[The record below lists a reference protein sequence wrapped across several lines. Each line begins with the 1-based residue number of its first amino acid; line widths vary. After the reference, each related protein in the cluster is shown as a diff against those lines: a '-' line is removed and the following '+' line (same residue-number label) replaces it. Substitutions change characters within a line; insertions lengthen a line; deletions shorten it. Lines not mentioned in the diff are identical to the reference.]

1 MLVTATADIMTLIE
15 RGCIE
20 VNNSTPFSTVDELRK
35 SNNDKAEENN
45 WSHIYLPQSIFH
57 ETIDLTEFIFVDE
70 ASADE
75 MLEYLKMSESSDVE
89 STKKL
94 KSIRVRYYPECLDA
108 IVVIDLKYK
117 YVDDDG
123 YYLKKVT
130 LWNELGNDTNFQYTY
145 KIKVS
150 ENDDPYCRSIK
161 LDLRT
166 DEIIQEMVVSNSN
179 IVL

>member
-1 MLVTATADIMTLIE
+1 MLVTATVDLITLIE
-15 RGCIE
+15 RGCLE
-20 VNNSTPFSTVDELRK
+20 VNNRVPFSTVEELRQFNSAK
-35 SNNDKAEENN
+35 ADEND
-45 WSHIYLPQSIFH
+45 WSHIFLPNNVFH

-70 ASADE
+70 ASADDI
-75 MLEYLKMSESSDVE
+75 LEHLKKSQSSDVE

-94 KSIRVRYYPECLDA
+94 KSIRVRYYPECLDT

-117 YVDDDG
+117 YVDGDG

-150 ENDDPYCRSIK
+150 ENDDPYCKSIK

>member
-1 MLVTATADIMTLIE
+1 MLVTATVDLITLIE
-15 RGCIE
+15 RGCLE
-20 VNNSTPFSTVDELRK
+20 VNNSVPFNTVEELRQY
-35 SNNDKAEENN
+35 NNAKADEND
-45 WSHIYLPQSIFH
+45 WSHIFLPKNIFH
-57 ETIDLTEFIFVDE
+57 EVIDLTEFIFVDE

-75 MLEYLKMSESSDVE
+75 ALEHLKKSSIDIE
-89 STKKL
+89 STKKF
-94 KSIRVRYYPECLDA
+94 KSIRIRYYPECLDA
-108 IVVIDLKYK
+108 ILVIDLKYK
-117 YVDDDG
+117 YVDGDG
-123 YYLKKVT
+123 YYLKKIT
-130 LWNELGNDTNFQYTY
+130 LWNELGNDANFQYTY

>member
-1 MLVTATADIMTLIE
+1 MLVTATVDLITLIE
-15 RGCIE
+15 RGCLE
-20 VNNSTPFSTVDELRK
+20 VNNSVPFNTVDELRQ
-35 SNNDKAEENN
+35 SNIAKADEDE
-45 WSHIYLPQSIFH
+45 WSYICLPNSNFH

-75 MLEYLKMSESSDVE
+75 ILEHLKKSSIDVE

-117 YVDDDG
+117 YVDGDG

>member
-1 MLVTATADIMTLIE
+1 MLVTATVDLIALIE
-15 RGCIE
+15 RRCLE
-20 VNNSTPFSTVDELRK
+20 VNNSVPFNTVDELRQ
-35 SNNDKAEENN
+35 SNNAKADEND
-45 WSHIYLPQSIFH
+45 WSHIFLPNNVYH
-57 ETIDLTEFIFVDE
+57 ETIDLTEFMFVDE
-70 ASADE
+70 ASADDI
-75 MLEYLKMSESSDVE
+75 LEHLKKSSIDVE
-89 STKKL
+89 STKKF

-117 YVDDDG
+117 YVDDEG

-150 ENDDPYCRSIK
+150 ENDDPYCKSIK
-161 LDLRT
+161 LDLRK

>member
-1 MLVTATADIMTLIE
+1 MLVTATVDLITLIE
-15 RGCIE
+15 RGCLE
-20 VNNSTPFSTVDELRK
+20 VNNSVPFSTVDELRK

-45 WSHIYLPQSIFH
+45 WSHIYLPQNIFH

-94 KSIRVRYYPECLDA
+94 KSIRVRYYPECLDC
-108 IVVIDLKYK
+108 ILVIDLKYK

-150 ENDDPYCRSIK
+150 ENDDPYYRSIK

-166 DEIIQEMVVSNSN
+166 DEVIQEMVVSNSN

>member
-1 MLVTATADIMTLIE
+1 MLVTATVDLITLIE
-15 RGCIE
+15 RGCLE
-20 VNNSTPFSTVDELRK
+20 VNNSVPFSTVEELRQFNSAKADENEWSYVCLPK
-35 SNNDKAEENN
+35 SN
-45 WSHIYLPQSIFH
+45 FH

-75 MLEYLKMSESSDVE
+75 ILEHLKKSSIDVE

-94 KSIRVRYYPECLDA
+94 KSIRVRYYPEYLDA

-117 YVDDDG
+117 YVEGDG

-130 LWNELGNDTNFQYTY
+130 LWNELGNDANFQYTY

-150 ENDDPYCRSIK
+150 ENDDPYCKSIK

-179 IVL
+179 IIL

>member
-1 MLVTATADIMTLIE
+1 MLVTATADLITLIE
-15 RGCIE
+15 RGCVE
-20 VNNSTPFSTVDELRK
+20 VNNSVPFNTAEELRQC
-35 SNNDKAEENN
+35 NNAKADEND
-45 WSHIYLPQSIFH
+45 WSHIFLPNNIFH
-57 ETIDLTEFIFVDE
+57 DVIDLTEFIFVDE

-75 MLEYLKMSESSDVE
+75 ILEHLKKSSIDAE

-108 IVVIDLKYK
+108 IVVIDIKYK
-117 YVDDDG
+117 YVEGDG

-130 LWNELGNDTNFQYTY
+130 LWNELGNDANFQYTY

>member
-15 RGCIE
+15 RGCVE
-20 VNNSTPFSTVDELRK
+20 VNNSTPFSTVDELRN
-35 SNNDKAEENN
+35 SNNARAEEND
-45 WSHIYLPQSIFH
+45 WSHIFLPNSNFH
-57 ETIDLTEFIFVDE
+57 EAIDLTEFIFVDE

-75 MLEYLKMSESSDVE
+75 ILEHLKKSSIAVE

-117 YVDDDG
+117 YVDGDG

>member
-1 MLVTATADIMTLIE
+1 MLVTATVDLITLIK
-15 RGCIE
+15 RGCLE
-20 VNNSTPFSTVDELRK
+20 VNNSVPFSTVEELRQY
-35 SNNDKAEENN
+35 NNAKADEND
-45 WSHIYLPQSIFH
+45 WSHIFLPNNIFH

-75 MLEYLKMSESSDVE
+75 MLEYLKMSESSDAE

-94 KSIRVRYYPECLDA
+94 KSIRVCYYPECLDA

-123 YYLKKVT
+123 YYLKKIT
-130 LWNELGNDTNFQYTY
+130 LWNELGNDANFQYVY
-145 KIKVS
+145 KIKNS
-150 ENDDPYCRSIK
+150 ENDDPYCKSIK
-161 LDLRT
+161 LDLRK